1 MSTAKITPIID
12 SVCVHNVSV
21 DVNRA
26 LELLELDPIQSAKLL
41 QRAINSLYD
50 YARLAR
56 RTQSVTVPD
65 YLFVDPNHRIFTP
78 LYDTLD
84 DPKN

>member
-12 SVCVHNVSV
+12 PICVHNVSV

-56 RTQSVTVPD
+56 RTQSVTAPD